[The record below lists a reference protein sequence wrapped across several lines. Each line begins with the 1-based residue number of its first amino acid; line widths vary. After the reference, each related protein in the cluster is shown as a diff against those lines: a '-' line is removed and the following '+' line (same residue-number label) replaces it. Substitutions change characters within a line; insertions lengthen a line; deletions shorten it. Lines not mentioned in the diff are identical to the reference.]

1 MRNQFVKTITEIMEK
16 DEKLYLLLGDIGVWG
31 FRHVLEQYPDRAKN
45 IGICEQ
51 ATIGLAAGLA
61 MTGFI
66 PIVHTIAPFLV
77 ERAYEFLK
85 VDFGYQR
92 LGGNFVSVGA
102 SFDYNKLGSTHH
114 CPADVAILSQIPNMQ
129 IVVPGHPKEF
139 DILFKQSY
147 KNNQP
152 TYYRLSEHVNADHFG
167 VNFGEVL
174 PLHGTGSRFT
184 LLVTGPA
191 FEYVRKSG
199 LLGDDRIKVLYCS
212 TVVPLDLKTIG
223 NNVPSSKLIV
233 VEPFYSAVLP
243 EIINAFPH
251 LNIVSVSPDKGFVS
265 VGFDQQKDITNRL
278 IWNVRRLRW

>member
-31 FRHVLEQYPDRAKN
+31 FRHVLEKYPDRAHN

-51 ATIGLAAGLA
+51 ATIGLASGLA

-66 PIVHTIAPFLV
+66 PIVHSIAPFLV

-114 CPADVAILSQIPNMQ
+114 CPADVAILHQIPNMQ

-139 DILFKQSY
+139 DKLFHQCYS
-147 KNNQP
+147 NGQP